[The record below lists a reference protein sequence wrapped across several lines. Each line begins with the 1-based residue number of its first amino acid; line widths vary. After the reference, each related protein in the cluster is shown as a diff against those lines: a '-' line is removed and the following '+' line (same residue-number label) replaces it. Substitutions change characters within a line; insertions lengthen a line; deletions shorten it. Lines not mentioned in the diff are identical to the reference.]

1 MNFLDLFYFF
11 LFTKIMKTIFFSF
24 WALQIEGKILVLE
37 YLIASSNLGGCK

>member
-11 LFTKIMKTIFFSF
+11 LFTKIMKTIFFF

-37 YLIASSNLGGCK
+37 YLIASSNLGVCK

>member
-11 LFTKIMKTIFFSF
+11 LFTKNHENNFFSF